1 MMFGGTE
8 KWHFDVELPDSVAA
22 VKFVV
27 SDGGDG
33 DKSDHGDWAECGF
46 L

>member
-1 MMFGGTE
+1 
-8 KWHFDVELPDSVAA
+8 VELPDSVAA